1 MARLGAACHFLIL
14 IIPFDTPGECQKNV
28 FLLII
33 EICLQ
38 CVVDA
43 FHHILKIGIVRIHR
57 TGLLRNFF
65 SGLKIVV
72 FYILTFCGS
81 LDRKSVV

>member
-1 MARLGAACHFLIL
+1 MRGKQKELKNGTPWRCVPFLIL
-14 IIPFDTPGECQKNV
+14 IIPLTLRRVSKNV

-57 TGLLRNFF
+57 TGLLRNFLAA
-65 SGLKIVV
+65 SK
-72 FYILTFCGS
+72 
-81 LDRKSVV
+81 